1 LEEKGVDFEVVEY
14 IKNPLTGVELKE
26 LFSKLGKKPLEVMR
40 TQEELYKKELK
51 GKDYSDDEWIAI
63 MAENP
68 RLIQRPIVVKGDRAV
83 VGDPAEN
90 IGELFS

>member
-1 LEEKGVDFEVVEY
+1 LEDKGVDFEVVEY
-14 IKNPLTGVELKE
+14 IKNPLTGAELKE
-26 LFSKLGKKPLEVMR
+26 LFNKLGKKPLEVMR

-51 GKDYSDDEWIAI
+51 GKDYSDDEWIGI

-68 RLIQRPIVVKGDRAV
+68 RLIQRPIVVKGDKAV